1 MRSADARSFLVVF
14 NPAWL
19 PRSAGGCNLYRSLS
33 WLDCS
38 PQARTSVL
46 EWLVGR
52 GTRTK
57 IIWMINPGCS
67 SNHAWDKRR
76 GARPAFVSSRVLVVP
91 QTRTPVGHS
100 LNFTFRQPLLHLIT
114 LKARW
119 VFNCH
124 LMFLLNKK
132 CVSAN
137 EPPWIPYLPTC
148 KSNIARETFFLG
160 KREVWFFFRS
170 QPRLQ
175 VLKFQNL
182 LTCVDVPWTCLSG
195 W

>member
-76 GARPAFVSSRVLVVP
+76 GR
-91 QTRTPVGHS
+91 G
-100 LNFTFRQPLLHLIT
+100 LHLFQAGFWSCPKLEPQLGTVWISLLGNHYCIT

-148 KSNIARETFFLG
+148 KSNIARETFFFG
-160 KREVWFFFRS
+160 ESVKFGSSSDPS
-170 QPRLQ
+170 QGYR
-175 VLKFQNL
+175 F
-182 LTCVDVPWTCLSG
+182 
-195 W
+195 